1 MIERRLEPV
10 MQSIPEIGM
19 PVGEVVFPHLD
30 LYSALPID
38 GNIAKYLDPE
48 GLIIFEL
55 VTVLDGDVDLV
66 LDGFEE
72 LSGFKIDC

>member
-1 MIERRLEPV
+1 
-10 MQSIPEIGM
+10 MQGVPEIGV

-30 LYSALPID
+30 LYGALPID
-38 GNIAKYLDPE
+38 GNIAEYLDPE
-48 GLIIFEL
+48 RLIIVEL
-55 VTVLDGDVDLV
+55 MTVLDGDMDLV